1 MAGVAP
7 WFATRVGQAQVPARQ
22 FRIGVLS
29 PIAYETW
36 SRRPIFVEAMRERG
50 WIEGTHFVVDGVVD
64 KGDPERMKQ
73 LALELV
79 GRRPDVI
86 FVPGTPGVGP
96 MMAAT
101 RSIPIVFYAVGDPV
115 GSGFVDNLARPGG
128 NVTGLGGLGTGLGA
142 KMLELL
148 TQAVPRA
155 RRVGLLRDPDFPG
168 FKVIFPELERAANG
182 LGVAL
187 RPILLRTA
195 DDLDAAFAELARE
208 KVDALHL
215 FGNPFMPSNAARIA
229 ALVAEQRLAA
239 ISPFVQL
246 TQAGLLMSYNSSLD
260 DTVRRLA
267 YYLDRILKGTPA
279 GDLPVE
285 QPTRFYL
292 TLNLKAARAIGVTL
306 PQSLLLR
313 ADEVLQ

>member
-1 MAGVAP
+1 
-7 WFATRVGQAQVPARQ
+7 
-22 FRIGVLS
+22 
-29 PIAYETW
+29 
-36 SRRPIFVEAMRERG
+36 MRERG
-50 WIEGTHFVVDGVVD
+50 LIEGTHFVVDGLVD

-73 LALELV
+73 LTRELV

-96 MMAAT
+96 VMAAT

-128 NVTGLGGLGTGLGA
+128 NVTGLGGFAAGLA
-142 KMLELL
+142 TKQLELL

-155 RRVGLLRDPDFPG
+155 RRIGLMRDPDFPG
-168 FKVIFPELERAANG
+168 FKATFPELERAANS
-182 LGVAL
+182 LGVAFHAV
-187 RPILLRTA
+187 LLRTA
-195 DDLDAAFAELARE
+195 EDLDSAFAEPARE
-208 KVDALHL
+208 KVDALYLWGH
-215 FGNPFMPSNAARIA
+215 PFMPSSAARIA
-229 ALVAEQRLAA
+229 ALVAALRLAA

-285 QPTRFYL
+285 LPTRLYL
-292 TLNLKAARAIGVTL
+292 TLNLKAARAIGITL

-313 ADEVLQ
+313 ADEVIP